1 VRDNPVAA
9 ASGGLNRGVYTVA
22 SLGLSGVY
30 AGIGGAL
37 LAINLGRI
45 DPGTFPLRL
54 SLLLAAGAAVCGLGS
69 VWGAPVAALLVG
81 YLTDLAGLLPHIG
94 KHRPGPTTFFF
105 GAAVIVL
112 VVGRGLATAVADRG
126 RARRAAR

>member
-1 VRDNPVAA
+1 
-9 ASGGLNRGVYTVA
+9 
-22 SLGLSGVY
+22 
-30 AGIGGAL
+30 
-37 LAINLGRI
+37 
-45 DPGTFPLRL
+45 
-54 SLLLAAGAAVCGLGS
+54 LLL
-69 VWGAPVAALLVG
+69 G

-126 RARRAAR
+126 RARRGTR